1 MKMAYQPSQVFAS
14 FTPQTEETKHLP
26 SNVQKG
32 NKLVREVQ
40 VSSTGES
47 FLAPDRATV
56 QVVVTSSKDS
66 IGDVKSSTTRRLDYI
81 IQTLHTHNVKVVV
94 HLLYLLY
101 FIFCQTKIKS
111 TQTQSDPRGTKA
123 SLSFF
128 TAKTRSKMFA
138 TRQDPFFRRQVSVSC
153 QCHHFIIRYEMRFLF
168 VCN

>member
-123 SLSFF
+123 SLSFLQQRQGLKCLPHDRTHF
-128 TAKTRSKMFA
+128 FA
-138 TRQDPFFRRQVSVSC
+138 DK
-153 QCHHFIIRYEMRFLF
+153 FLYPTSA
-168 VCN
+168 VPPLYNSL